1 MHKVDSAL
9 ELVKDADRK
18 ERPLSTPSRLL
29 AITTPFQVETICAG
43 VIPLRF
49 CESVSDA
56 CYETRHIPAPPSAKQ
71 TKARTGDEDFETLY
85 FTRSDDPASPVVW
98 TRGDGSE
105 NDWRAGSGLI
115 YPSKADEKGIHGL
128 GFFGPSMTL
137 DESTRVTLS
146 FFAAANMDRMLRTR
160 PYRLTPRQLEALQWA
175 ADGKTDQEIAQIL
188 GISGHTVD
196 KYMRQ
201 TKESLDAV
209 NRTVAIVRAI
219 RYGLIG

>member
-18 ERPLSTPSRLL
+18 ERPLSVPCRLL
-29 AITTPFQVETICAG
+29 AITTPFEVETICAG

-49 CESVSDA
+49 CETLSET
-56 CYETRHIPAPPSAKQ
+56 CYETRHVPSPPSREKAKPKSDRAC
-71 TKARTGDEDFETLY
+71 TDTIY
-85 FTRSDDPASPVVW
+85 FTRCEYSASPLVW
-98 TRGDGSE
+98 TGGDGDE
-105 NDWRAGSGLI
+105 NHLRTGRGLI
-115 YPSKADEKGIHGL
+115 FPRKVDEKGVYGL

-137 DESTRVTLS
+137 DESTKVTLS
-146 FFAAANMDRMLRTR
+146 FFAHANMDRMLNTR

-201 TKESLDAV
+201 TKEALDAV